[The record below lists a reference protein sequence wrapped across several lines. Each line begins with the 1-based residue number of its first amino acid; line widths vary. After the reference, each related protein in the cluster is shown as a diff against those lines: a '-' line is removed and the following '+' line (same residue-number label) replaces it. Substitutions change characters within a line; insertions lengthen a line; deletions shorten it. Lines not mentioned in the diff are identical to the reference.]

1 MLRAMARVQ
10 SSAPHFQQAIRRW
23 GNSLAVRLPAA
34 CLTQAGL
41 REGDQVEICIAEDG
55 RLTLEPVQ
63 RLQRAALAEECRL
76 LQDTM
81 PPTPSVIEACRAEER
96 W

>member
-1 MLRAMARVQ
+1 MGRVP

-34 CLTQAGL
+34 CLSQAGL
-41 REGDQVEICIAEDG
+41 REGDQVQISIGEDG

-63 RLQRAALAEECRL
+63 RLHRSALADECRL
-76 LQDTM
+76 LQSTM
-81 PPTPSVIEACRAEER
+81 PQTPSVIEACRTEER

>member
-1 MLRAMARVQ
+1 MGRVP

-34 CLTQAGL
+34 CLSQAGL
-41 REGDQVEICIAEDG
+41 REGDQVQISIGEDG

-63 RLQRAALAEECRL
+63 RLQRSALADECRL
-76 LQDTM
+76 LQSTM
-81 PPTPSVIEACRAEER
+81 PQTPSVIETCRTEER